1 MPDSVTHSAPHA
13 RLVGQSLPRKEDATL
28 LRGEARYTDDVNLP
42 GQAYAVMVR
51 SPHAHG
57 LIRGIDT
64 SAASAMPGVLAVFTG
79 HDLVAAGLGPIKSK
93 AAVTNRDGSAIK
105 SPHRPALPTEKVR
118 FAGEAVACVVARSK
132 AEAKTAA
139 EAVVLDIETLPA
151 LMTPDAA
158 LAEGAPLLHEGNPR
172 NLPVDFHHGDSD
184 LVAEAFAR
192 AAFVVTTDVVNTRIV
207 VNPMEPRCAVAEY
220 DAASGRFT
228 LHSPSQGVWG
238 LRDGLARHV
247 LGVEAGQL
255 RVLTGSVGGSFGM
268 KSQPYPEQ
276 VCLLHA
282 ARSLGLP
289 VKWTDERSES
299 FLSDH
304 HGRSTDARIS
314 LALDKEGHFLAVR
327 LAITAD
333 VGAYLVSPQPV
344 TANAIRNLI
353 GPYRTPLIEIDTKCV
368 LTNKTPVA
376 AYRGAGRPEANY
388 YMSRAIELAAAR
400 TGIDPVEL
408 RRRNLLAPITEPLK
422 LVSGAVYDSGEFERV
437 LDRALVLSDWAGFA
451 QRRAEAAARGRL
463 RGRGM
468 SLYLEATG
476 PQGQEMGAI
485 RFDDDGGLTM
495 ITGTLDYG
503 QGHAS
508 SFAQV
513 VADRLGVP
521 FDLIRLQ
528 QGDSDLLTFG
538 GGTGGSKSMMNSG
551 EALSAACAEVI
562 EKGRAVASQV
572 LEAAP
577 VDIEFADGRYTIAG
591 TDRSVSLLTLAAEH
605 DLDASLIIKTPPSSY
620 PNGCHVAEVEIDP
633 ETGVVEVVSYAAVGD
648 FGVVVNPNLV
658 AGQVHGGVA
667 QGIGQILGEQAIYDA
682 SGQMLSGSFMD
693 YRMPRADDIPAML
706 CETIEV
712 PATSNGLG
720 VKGCGEAGCAGAI
733 PSVMG
738 AIQDALALRG
748 IAGFE
753 MPATPERVWK
763 ALQGARG

>member
-13 RLVGQSLPRKEDATL
+13 RLVGQSLPRKEDTTL

-132 AEAKTAA
+132 AEAKSAA
-139 EAVVLDIETLPA
+139 EAVLLDIETLPA
-151 LMTPDAA
+151 LMTPEAA

-220 DAASGRFT
+220 DAVSGRFT

-304 HGRSTDARIS
+304 HGRSTDATIS
-314 LALDKEGHFLAVR
+314 LALDKDGHFLAVR

-388 YMSRAIELAAAR
+388 YMTRAIELAAAR

-451 QRRAEAAARGRL
+451 QRRAESAARGRL

-485 RFDDDGGLTM
+485 RFDEDGGLTM

-572 LEAAP
+572 LEAAT
-577 VDIEFADGRYTIAG
+577 VDIEFAVEAIGAT
-591 TDRSVSLLTLAAEH
+591 AATAAPAH
-605 DLDASLIIKTPPSSY
+605 DMH
-620 PNGCHVAEVEIDP
+620 NMH
-633 ETGVVEVVSYAAVGD
+633 
-648 FGVVVNPNLV
+648 
-658 AGQVHGGVA
+658 H
-667 QGIGQILGEQAIYDA
+667 
-682 SGQMLSGSFMD
+682 
-693 YRMPRADDIPAML
+693 
-706 CETIEV
+706 
-712 PATSNGLG
+712 
-720 VKGCGEAGCAGAI
+720 
-733 PSVMG
+733 
-738 AIQDALALRG
+738 
-748 IAGFE
+748 
-753 MPATPERVWK
+753 
-763 ALQGARG
+763 